1 MFRNIYFL
9 SGFSSLLVLIKVCSC
24 AFNITRFVNLMEGN
38 IWIESDGLGKGC
50 TAIFDVKLGISESS
64 NESKQSGIP
73 KVPAIPRH
81 SNFTGLKVLVMD
93 ENGLV

>member
-1 MFRNIYFL
+1 M
-9 SGFSSLLVLIKVCSC
+9 
-24 AFNITRFVNLMEGN
+24 TRFVNLMEGN

-50 TAIFDVKLGISESS
+50 TATFDVKLGISDSS

-73 KVPAIPRH
+73 KVPANPRQA
-81 SNFTGLKVLVMD
+81 NFAGLKVLVMD